1 MVLSG
6 HYHFVV
12 LYSLVSYLYL
22 KRYSSNQGRSFDR
35 FMTADAA
42 MIGLVLNFTEFRL
55 LPTIL
60 FVTMVQ
66 FNSLINGGLRKWAID
81 DAAMI
86 GGMVVGFFL
95 KAPQWVYSDR
105 LEINS
110 LSLIGIFTYFCAYG
124 LYAHKRM
131 KNSTTTLKTHQ
142 RTHTV

>member
-1 MVLSG
+1 
-6 HYHFVV
+6 
-12 LYSLVSYLYL
+12 
-22 KRYSSNQGRSFDR
+22 
-35 FMTADAA
+35 

-86 GGMVVGFFL
+86 GGMVVVF
-95 KAPQWVYSDR
+95 PQGASMVYSDR

-110 LSLIGIFTYFCAYG
+110 LSLIGIFTYFAPMAC
-124 LYAHKRM
+124 M
-131 KNSTTTLKTHQ
+131 
-142 RTHTV
+142 HTSA